1 MSATAT
7 SLLQAGP
14 PADQHTAENCYPFF
28 FAPVS
33 GMENMIDASEV
44 SPDGRIE
51 QAVGVGNHSDPNG
64 SELVHGRRP
73 VRSLSE

>member
-1 MSATAT
+1 MSATTT

-14 PADQHTAENCYPFF
+14 PVDQHTAENCYPFF

-33 GMENMIDASEV
+33 GVENVIDAFKM

-51 QAVGVGNHSDPNG
+51 QAMGIGNHSDP
-64 SELVHGRRP
+64 SILFCLSHSSTL
-73 VRSLSE
+73 RSLD